1 MDSNKFRNRAVTK
14 RRRDITIWRIVTDED
29 SHQLQTK
36 DRQMTMTKKHFTAM
50 AIQFAKV
57 QSTICTNDRDV
68 DVKATQLVGV
78 DLAIEAFCKVAKESN
93 PAFDKDYFLHFIH
106 EIFYG
111 QRDENGK
118 LVRNSKKIA

>member
-1 MDSNKFRNRAVTK
+1 MDSNNFRNRAVTK

-36 DRQMTMTKKHFTAM
+36 DRKMTKKHFIAM

-57 QSTICTNDRDV
+57 QSSICTNDRDV
-68 DVKATQLVGV
+68 DVKASQLIGV
-78 DLAIEAFCKVAKESN
+78 ELAIDAFCEVAKQANS
-93 PAFDKDYFLHFIH
+93 AFDKDYFKNFIH

-111 QRDENGK
+111 QRDANGK
-118 LVRNSKKIA
+118 LIKSRKAA